1 MVILYR
7 IDKVEGT
14 DPVFFEYS
22 KKLEDFQFNLMPV
35 LKEKGYNLTEN
46 LDEITGFILYINGN
60 PVGSIGLKK
69 IDDETCEIVRVF
81 IDEDCRGNGHARLL
95 FERAENHAKKLG
107 FNKAEMVAWCKAESA
122 LALYKKL
129 GYSFSQEKESEWFA
143 GLRYVELTKDLK

>member
-7 IDKVEGT
+7 IDEVEGT
-14 DPVFFEYS
+14 DSVFFDFS

-46 LDEITGFILYINGN
+46 LEEITGFILYINRK

-69 IDDETCEIVRVF
+69 INDETCEIVRVF
-81 IDEDCRGNGHARLL
+81 VDEVCRGNGYSRLL
-95 FERAENHAKKLG
+95 FEKVESYAKNIGYK
-107 FNKAEMVAWCKAESA
+107 KAEMVAWCKADSA

-129 GYSFSQEKESEWFA
+129 GYSFSEEKESEWFA
-143 GLRYVELTKDLK
+143 GLRYVELSKDLK